1 MNNRNSLM
9 KYRRNNVKIEQ
20 CLRISMDL
28 IKIAAIEIGIIFAIV
43 DMGQLTF
50 GLMCAK
56 TMMGW

>member
-1 MNNRNSLM
+1 M